1 MAVNIKKGNSLD
13 ALNMTPLID
22 IVFLLLIF
30 FLVAT
35 KFEEQERSLDIKQ
48 PEASEAMP
56 LTSPVKEFVIN
67 IDSKGRYIVNG
78 KVHSA
83 AGLDGVLAQAAA
95 NNPQGQKVIIRS
107 DARVVYQYVVTAINL
122 CLKNGL
128 RDYVATAKKDT
139 EDVP

>member
-1 MAVNIKKGNSLD
+1 MAVNINKGNSLD
-13 ALNMTPLID
+13 SLNMTPLID

-35 KFEEQERSLDIKQ
+35 KFEEQERALDIKH

-56 LTSPVKEFVIN
+56 LTSRVKEFVIN

-78 KVHSA
+78 KVLSV

-95 NNPQGQKVIIRS
+95 NNPQGQKVIIRA
-107 DARVVYQYVVTAINL
+107 DGRVVYQYVVTAINL
-122 CLKNGL
+122 CLKNEL
-128 RDYVATAKKDT
+128 RDYVATARKETD
-139 EDVP
+139 DVP